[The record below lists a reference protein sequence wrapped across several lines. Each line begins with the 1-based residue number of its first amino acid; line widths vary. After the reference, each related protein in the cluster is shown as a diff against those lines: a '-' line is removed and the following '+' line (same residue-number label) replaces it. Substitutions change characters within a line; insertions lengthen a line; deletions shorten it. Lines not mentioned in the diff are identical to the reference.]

1 MAELADLDPLRNLS
15 KLTHLV
21 LLENP
26 VTRKEVSIL
35 FVLSHVLSL
44 SPPSIMLPTTW
55 YFVHQ
60 HLGALAKRFHSTIA
74 IGLSGGSPASAF

>member
-1 MAELADLDPLRNLS
+1 LADLDPLRNLT

-35 FVLSHVLSL
+35 IHTCTRKICVRADDFVWLIVLPALDNLADSQR
-44 SPPSIMLPTTW
+44 PLPRLPESERCGT
-55 YFVHQ
+55 
-60 HLGALAKRFHSTIA
+60 S
-74 IGLSGGSPASAF
+74 